1 MPFLTGQW
9 VPFAPESAGQRARS
23 VSRHDRTV
31 AVRSTDPFGPFS
43 YQARAQFTD
52 AHNYDNTPVGT
63 NQVELIYAQVR
74 ANASIDNSLVI
85 TGAKLNLY
93 QGTVSYTRHF
103 GVATV

>member
-1 MPFLTGQW
+1 MIERSLFAVLILSGLFL
-9 VPFAPESAGQRARS
+9 PK
-23 VSRHDRTV
+23 
-31 AVRSTDPFGPFS
+31 
-43 YQARAQFTD
+43 QARAQFTD